1 MESIP
6 YDKRSGKI
14 WFNGAPINWSE
25 VKIHVLSHGLHY
37 ASCVFE
43 GERVY
48 DGEIFKLEEH
58 TERLFH
64 SASRMGFKISYTPE
78 LLNGACK
85 EIIAIQKVKNGYV
98 RPIAWRGSE
107 MMAISA
113 QQTKIHVA
121 IAAWEW
127 GSYFDPNLKL
137 KGIKLDICKWRRPDP
152 DTIPWDTKASG
163 LYMICTL
170 SKHEAEKKGFTD
182 SLMLDYQG
190 NVAEATGAN
199 IFFKNK
205 SGELH
210 TPIPDSF
217 LNGITRR
224 CVIDIAKSKGIKI
237 VERKIKPEEMTNF
250 VGCFLT
256 GTAAEVT
263 PVSQIDKYKFT
274 VCNVIKDLSESYQ
287 DLVRKK
293 GISIIYQQNNL
304 LSDFTAL
311 ENVTIPLVANGY
323 NWKDATKKASKI
335 LSLVN
340 LSKRLNHFSTELS
353 GGEQQR
359 VAVARALVTEPDLIL
374 ADEPTGSLDRKTANE
389 IFSLFSKLKSKNR
402 AILYATHNRELA
414 NKADYKLN
422 ILDGNITRKNA

>member
-1 MESIP
+1 MESVP

-14 WFNGAPINWSE
+14 WFDGKPVNWPD
-25 VKIHVLSHGLHY
+25 VQIHVLSHGLHY

-43 GERVY
+43 GERAY

-58 TERLFH
+58 TKRLFH
-64 SASRMGFKISYTPE
+64 SASVMGFKIPYTPE
-78 LLNGACK
+78 LLNKACK

-98 RPIAWRGSE
+98 RPVAWRGSE

-137 KGIKLDICKWRRPDP
+137 KGIKLDISKWRRPAP
-152 DTIPWDTKASG
+152 ETIPCDTKASG

-190 NVAEATGAN
+190 NIAEATGAN
-199 IFFKNK
+199 VFFKNK

-210 TPIPDSF
+210 TPTPDCF
-217 LNGITRR
+217 LDGITRR
-224 CVIDIAKSKGIKI
+224 SIIDIAKSKGIKV
-237 VERKIKPEEMTNF
+237 VERKIKPEEMMNF

-263 PVSQIDKYKFT
+263 PVSQIDKYKFA

-287 DLVRKK
+287 ALVRKK
-293 GISIIYQQNNL
+293 
-304 LSDFTAL
+304 TA
-311 ENVTIPLVANGY
+311 A
-323 NWKDATKKASKI
+323 
-335 LSLVN
+335 
-340 LSKRLNHFSTELS
+340 
-353 GGEQQR
+353 
-359 VAVARALVTEPDLIL
+359 
-374 ADEPTGSLDRKTANE
+374 
-389 IFSLFSKLKSKNR
+389 
-402 AILYATHNRELA
+402 
-414 NKADYKLN
+414 
-422 ILDGNITRKNA
+422 